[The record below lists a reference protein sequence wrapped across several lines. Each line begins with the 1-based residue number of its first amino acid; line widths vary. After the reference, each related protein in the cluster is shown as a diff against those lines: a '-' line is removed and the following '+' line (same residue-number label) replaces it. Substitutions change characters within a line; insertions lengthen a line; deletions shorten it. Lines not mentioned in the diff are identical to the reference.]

1 MQLDCA
7 IVQTYSAQMQNTNWD
22 DLRYIIALHRSESF
36 SAAARLLGVNSTTV
50 ARRLAAL
57 ELDVGQ
63 IVVRSERGKHSLTDT
78 GQQLLRIALQTQ
90 EGIQQLQEQAVDA
103 AQQVAGEIS
112 ITGTP
117 AVCNRLLMPRIHR
130 FCHEH
135 AKLKVQLWP
144 DNSNLDINKHG
155 IDIALRLG
163 RPEHGGHQIKA
174 RRLGAMNHAVYVSHQ
189 AVKPS
194 PSKTP
199 WVTYSSHLQHLSHVQ
214 WIEAEIRQYNRPQS
228 PLQVLDLD
236 SAVEAIAHGMGQSV
250 IPCLIGDAD
259 HRLKRITCSSDLQHL
274 QREVWV
280 MCRSDR
286 IHLARIRATLDW
298 LEGIFSAKQ

>member
-1 MQLDCA
+1 M
-7 IVQTYSAQMQNTNWD
+7 QTYSAQMQNTNWD

-63 IVVRSERGKHSLTDT
+63 VVVRPTRGKHSLTDT
-78 GQQLLRIALQTQ
+78 GQQLLRIALDTQ

-103 AQQVAGEIS
+103 ALQVAGKIS

-117 AVCNRLLMPRIHR
+117 AVCNRLLMPRIQN
-130 FCHEH
+130 FCHAH

-163 RPEHGGHQIKA
+163 RPEQGGHQIKA
-174 RRLGAMNHAVYVSHQ
+174 RRLGAMHHAAYVSHQ
-189 AVKPS
+189 AEKPN

-199 WVTYSSHLQHLSHVQ
+199 WVAYSSHLQHLAHVQ
-214 WIEAEIRQYNRPQS
+214 WIETEVRQNNRPKS

-236 SAVEAIAHGMGQSV
+236 SAVEAVAHGMGQSV

-259 HRLKRITCSSDLQHL
+259 NRLKRIACSNSLQHL

-298 LEGIFSAKQ
+298 LKSIFSAQQ